1 MLDGCSIS
9 PLSLGLSHGRPMR
22 NENINLWLDIF
33 LALLISRF
41 FSYVYKNPTGF
52 LAIKSIN
59 SAHHINECCTLI
71 DEFRTKAMQTDSLVV
86 QVDVSINP
94 NKNI

>member
-1 MLDGCSIS
+1 MSIRT
-9 PLSLGLSHGRPMR
+9 LR
-22 NENINLWLDIF
+22 
-33 LALLISRF
+33 
-41 FSYVYKNPTGF
+41 VF

-59 SAHHINECCTLI
+59 SAHHIDECCTLI

>member
-1 MLDGCSIS
+1 MLGQSEMKIS
-9 PLSLGLSHGRPMR
+9 TFGL
-22 NENINLWLDIF
+22 IF

-41 FSYVYKNPTGF
+41 FYYVYKNPTRF
-52 LAIKSIN
+52 FEAIKSIN
-59 SAHHINECCTLI
+59 SAHHIDECCTLI
-71 DEFRTKAMQTDSLVV
+71 DECRTKAMQTDSLVV